1 MVRMALFNDVRAPAA
16 HPSNEMGGP
25 LFPERSVEHSD
36 QLPGRAALRLTEP
49 RHVHKQAEG
58 RSFIT
63 GRVPRQHFAQ
73 RLN

>member
-1 MVRMALFNDVRAPAA
+1 MVLMALFNDVRAPMA
-16 HPSNEMGGP
+16 HPSNEVGGP
-25 LFPERSVEHSD
+25 LFPERSLEYSY